1 MQRMIKKMALLT
13 LLTTGLAG
21 GVYAQT
27 SADLSVSGMAAESGN
42 YPGYVYASSLE
53 VSFANNSFS
62 SLNASSFRIQLALPN
77 GVEFDA
83 TYPNIPAGW
92 TYTKIGPTDA
102 KLVPAVSVDP
112 LAEVEFSVPFK
123 TTQNIGSTLF
133 TAAQIVIQI
142 PITITDPTPGNNLFT
157 TTIVVQNTPLPVQF
171 HSFSAKAEGCDV
183 KLDWVTTN
191 EVNNAYFNVERS
203 ADGTSFESVAKVNA
217 NMNNTDR
224 ATYSYVDKAPSN
236 GINFYRISQIDL
248 DGKNYTTNIVSAKGN
263 CNVVSPIELFP
274 NPATEVVKVKGLSGT
289 NTVRLFNI
297 LGQQIM
303 EETTT
308 ADVYPVK
315 VSRLASGT
323 YQVQVTKGGKTIFNG
338 KFVKAD

>member
-1 MQRMIKKMALLT
+1 MQRMIKKIALLT

-27 SADLSVSGMAAESGN
+27 TADLSVSGMAAESGN
-42 YPGYVYASSLE
+42 YPGFVYSSSLE

-62 SLNASSFRIQLALPN
+62 SLNANSFRIQLALPN

-83 TYPNIPAGW
+83 TYPNIPSGW
-92 TYTKIGPTDA
+92 AYTKIGPTDA
-102 KLVPAVSVDP
+102 KLVPTASVDP

-171 HSFSAKAEGCDV
+171 HSFNAKTEGCDV
-183 KLDWVTTN
+183 KLEWVTTN
-191 EVNNAYFNVERS
+191 EVSNAYFNVERS
-203 ADGTSFESVAKVNA
+203 VDGTSFESVAKVNA
-217 NMNNTDR
+217 NMSITDR
-224 ATYSYVDKAPSN
+224 ATYSYVDKAPVS
-236 GINFYRISQIDL
+236 GINFYRVSQIDI
-248 DGKNYTTNIVSAKGN
+248 DGKHYTTNVVSAKSN
-263 CNVVSPIELFP
+263 CNLVSPIELFP

-289 NTVRLFNI
+289 NTIRLFNI

-303 EETTT
+303 EETAT
-308 ADVYPVK
+308 ADAYPVK
-315 VSRLASGT
+315 VSKLASGT
-323 YQVQVTKGGKTIFNG
+323 YQVQVIKGGKAIFNG

>member
-1 MQRMIKKMALLT
+1 MQRIIKKIALLT

-27 SADLSVSGMAAESGN
+27 TADLSVSGMAAESGN
-42 YPGYVYASSLE
+42 YPGFVYSSSLE
-53 VSFANNSFS
+53 VSFANNSFNT
-62 SLNASSFRIQLALPN
+62 LNANSFRIQLALPN

-102 KLVPAVSVDP
+102 KLVPAVSVGP
-112 LAEVEFSVPFK
+112 LAEAEFSVPFK

-171 HSFSAKAEGCDV
+171 HSFNAKAEGCDV
-183 KLDWVTTN
+183 KLEWVTTN
-191 EVNNAYFNVERS
+191 EVSNAYFNVERS
-203 ADGTSFESVAKVNA
+203 ADGTFFESVAKVNA
-217 NMNNTDR
+217 NMGATDK
-224 ATYSYVDKAPSN
+224 AAYSYVDKAPLN
-236 GINFYRISQIDL
+236 GTNFYRVSQVDI
-248 DGKNYTTNIVSAKGN
+248 DGKHYTTSVVSAKGN
-263 CNVVSPIELFP
+263 CNVAPPVELFP
-274 NPATEVVKVKGLSGT
+274 NPATEVVNVKGLSGA
-289 NTVRLFNI
+289 NTIRLFNI

-303 EETTT
+303 EETAT

-315 VSRLASGT
+315 VNRLTSGT
-323 YQVQVTKGGKTIFNG
+323 YQVQVIKGGKTIFNG